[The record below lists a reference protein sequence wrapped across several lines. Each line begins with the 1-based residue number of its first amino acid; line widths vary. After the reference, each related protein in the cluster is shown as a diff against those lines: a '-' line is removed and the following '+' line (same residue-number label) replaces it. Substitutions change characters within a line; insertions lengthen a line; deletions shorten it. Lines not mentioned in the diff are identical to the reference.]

1 MEFDPSEE
9 MDNEKAHSGIRNIV
23 AGGEIIISKHAKG
36 RMRERGY
43 STHDIEHILLRGKI
57 TNKEFKDKT
66 QSWAYTIKGDD
77 LEGEEGGV
85 VTVIISRQA
94 CVVITVLG

>member
-1 MEFDPSEE
+1 MKVDPSEE
-9 MDNEKAHSGIRNIV
+9 IENEKAHSIIRDIV
-23 AGGEIIISKHAKG
+23 AGGEIITSKHAKK
-36 RMRERGY
+36 RMQERGY
-43 STHDIEHILLRGKI
+43 SMHDVEHILLRGKI
-57 TNKEFKDKT
+57 TSKERKDTT